1 MQVCPGD
8 LLVYSKVLTQRTNL
22 IAGDLDGSTQSLAVT
37 EADPVGNRKGKN
49 TWSLLRLFDRSNR
62 TKSESLC
69 GLEEVLSC
77 LQPSEFEDEQLSRY
91 KGMCWTDFVS
101 YKEGGHQGD
110 SPTKEGE
117 VTSSPPMV
125 ALNDRALLITPAKP
139 ETRPERLER
148 HDQVMALTCLD
159 SDAPLMPRR
168 RHPMTIMR
176 TMSERSLDRGR
187 SGFLNMLSERVHHSE
202 RASMRAFN
210 KSSVLSGSPFSS
222 FKSSNN
228 ATTATAAAAATATTT
243 ASTTSS
249 VTSPCTTEMASVERA
264 LEAAREN
271 VRASLN
277 KTETKRR
284 EAVWDLFQSECAFLY
299 DHLMVLKN
307 VYMEPLKKIQVDGYA
322 MFAEPELLFG
332 NLDELC
338 CVTYAF
344 CKEFINLL
352 EQQQTPVGQLDTTNV
367 LVRLFQK
374 GSKAVMLCQAYHRYA
389 LNYINALNYLETLRR
404 QLEFCEF
411 EKWCNRDPRCKKLQ
425 LTDLLVAPVQ
435 HIMKVPLIL
444 RDIEARTEEP
454 QERAVVREIIEAEE
468 HSLRE
473 LDDKMKWLKNFER
486 LLEIQRNIFWPPVTE
501 LDPKVYIPE
510 FLKGAISRQPCERL
524 IVSPRRQIILEG
536 SLHMLDHN
544 KPQEMYVI
552 LFDDMLLITR
562 RKKGLHKKKS
572 SLTENWPS
580 SCSRASSGGDSA
592 LRYIVYKQP
601 LSLDRFFIHDVTPHE
616 SAASKL
622 EAAFVL
628 VNLNRFQQIVT
639 VCTFQAQ
646 TEQIKVSQVRRGSQ
660 VTQLIYFSST
670 SRRQMVQVAGLVVV
684 MLVMVSKCHSASHSP
699 PPPPSSVHH
708 YDHHHLHFSPRL
720 AVECNH
726 SSSFH
731 TGRRGRGGGRGGGG
745 EEWRVKNYGSEGEGR
760 EVRETET
767 RDMQE
772 EREIGERR
780 DWRERDDW
788 EGRREERG
796 RREEKGGGMSRVRG
810 ERRRGEWKGGDNKER
825 DEDDGIR
832 EEEELEIMIRIER
845 NDRDRRTEHKRE
857 GREEVEEEE
866 EEEEEGEE
874 EERRKQAR
882 REEIEKAAER
892 RKADDGNKRR
902 HERRGRRER
911 GISGE
916 NGDYERRKE
925 RGTSKEMEYV
935 TRKERDDKDK
945 GRGGERGIRGKRLA
959 EDMEEDD
966 KEQKIGKEKES
977 NKEMEDVPRKEAKEK
992 SEGRGEERGT
1002 KGEEK
1007 IETKSKSDSSPFNQ
1021 NKRHLEL
1028 PLTLSSLTS
1037 DLLQDSQRLKGA
1049 LYSLLQA
1056 TRDHPGAAVHAVLL
1070 GEVDTPAGEL
1080 VNLLTKSFKG
1090 ADSEAPRL
1098 ALSSVV
1104 SGVSPTELLADGGS
1118 FVSSEE
1124 RNPRISLPTEKI
1136 VTDGVLP
1143 NDARD
1148 SGSFFSSKE
1157 SNQDASKS
1165 RASAPSGKN
1174 VSENLTPTNNTAD
1187 SGPFFSSEERNSI
1200 HIDSRTPAPP
1210 GKTLSTSEGRRRR
1223 RQSQGVM
1230 YLPINPPRPDPCA
1243 PPKGAG
1249 LLKALPL
1256 VLLSS
1261 LLSVADAVATVV
1273 NNLNSN
1279 NNNNNNN
1286 IDNNVNSD
1294 NTNVDANINNANQ
1307 INIVPFDGR
1316 RALRLARQG
1325 MHSVGRAAL
1334 DVWRAVAGDGD
1345 DDEGAEEGEGKDV
1358 DVSDG
1363 DEDAGGDGGNYADSG
1378 GGGGDDN
1385 VEKNDEEDAE
1395 GNDDDGG
1402 ADEGDEEQKVNDD
1415 EGDNEGKDAGRHQH
1429 TYSASTRKNEGGNSS
1444 IGGYACGLSST
1455 NKPRP
1460 SQRPGAPSLDSLPC
1474 KTEKKSGTSSGSA
1487 HYPSGAPSA
1496 PPSVEFR
1503 ASGVKVPRILQ

>member
-37 EADPVGNRKGKN
+37 EAACDCFSDPVGNRKGKN

-646 TEQIKVSQVRRGSQ
+646 TEQIKQTWLSKLRD
-660 VTQLIYFSST
+660 TQD
-670 SRRQMVQVAGLVVV
+670 
-684 MLVMVSKCHSASHSP
+684 K
-699 PPPPSSVHH
+699 
-708 YDHHHLHFSPRL
+708 
-720 AVECNH
+720 
-726 SSSFH
+726 
-731 TGRRGRGGGRGGGG
+731 
-745 EEWRVKNYGSEGEGR
+745 
-760 EVRETET
+760 
-767 RDMQE
+767 
-772 EREIGERR
+772 
-780 DWRERDDW
+780 
-788 EGRREERG
+788 
-796 RREEKGGGMSRVRG
+796 
-810 ERRRGEWKGGDNKER
+810 WK
-825 DEDDGIR
+825 
-832 EEEELEIMIRIER
+832 
-845 NDRDRRTEHKRE
+845 RT
-857 GREEVEEEE
+857 
-866 EEEEEGEE
+866 
-874 EERRKQAR
+874 
-882 REEIEKAAER
+882 
-892 RKADDGNKRR
+892 
-902 HERRGRRER
+902 
-911 GISGE
+911 
-916 NGDYERRKE
+916 
-925 RGTSKEMEYV
+925 
-935 TRKERDDKDK
+935 
-945 GRGGERGIRGKRLA
+945 L
-959 EDMEEDD
+959 
-966 KEQKIGKEKES
+966 
-977 NKEMEDVPRKEAKEK
+977 
-992 SEGRGEERGT
+992 
-1002 KGEEK
+1002 
-1007 IETKSKSDSSPFNQ
+1007 Q
-1021 NKRHLEL
+1021 NTVFR
-1028 PLTLSSLTS
+1028 
-1037 DLLQDSQRLKGA
+1037 SQRLP
-1049 LYSLLQA
+1049 SSA
-1056 TRDHPGAAVHAVLL
+1056 T
-1070 GEVDTPAGEL
+1070 T
-1080 VNLLTKSFKG
+1080 
-1090 ADSEAPRL
+1090 
-1098 ALSSVV
+1098 
-1104 SGVSPTELLADGGS
+1104 
-1118 FVSSEE
+1118 
-1124 RNPRISLPTEKI
+1124 
-1136 VTDGVLP
+1136 
-1143 NDARD
+1143 
-1148 SGSFFSSKE
+1148 
-1157 SNQDASKS
+1157 
-1165 RASAPSGKN
+1165 
-1174 VSENLTPTNNTAD
+1174 
-1187 SGPFFSSEERNSI
+1187 
-1200 HIDSRTPAPP
+1200 
-1210 GKTLSTSEGRRRR
+1210 
-1223 RQSQGVM
+1223 
-1230 YLPINPPRPDPCA
+1230 
-1243 PPKGAG
+1243 PPKGTQ
-1249 LLKALPL
+1249 LLR
-1256 VLLSS
+1256 
-1261 LLSVADAVATVV
+1261 DA
-1273 NNLNSN
+1273 S
-1279 NNNNNNN
+1279 
-1286 IDNNVNSD
+1286 
-1294 NTNVDANINNANQ
+1294 IN
-1307 INIVPFDGR
+1307 R
-1316 RALRLARQG
+1316 
-1325 MHSVGRAAL
+1325 
-1334 DVWRAVAGDGD
+1334 
-1345 DDEGAEEGEGKDV
+1345 E
-1358 DVSDG
+1358 
-1363 DEDAGGDGGNYADSG
+1363 
-1378 GGGGDDN
+1378 
-1385 VEKNDEEDAE
+1385 
-1395 GNDDDGG
+1395 
-1402 ADEGDEEQKVNDD
+1402 
-1415 EGDNEGKDAGRHQH
+1415 
-1429 TYSASTRKNEGGNSS
+1429 
-1444 IGGYACGLSST
+1444 
-1455 NKPRP
+1455 
-1460 SQRPGAPSLDSLPC
+1460 
-1474 KTEKKSGTSSGSA
+1474 
-1487 HYPSGAPSA
+1487 YP
-1496 PPSVEFR
+1496 
-1503 ASGVKVPRILQ
+1503 